1 MGSELNE
8 HKSDG
13 SSMTSELLAGREL
26 ILASGS
32 RYRARILAE
41 AGLVARTDPPQVDE
55 RKLDPLFEQLGPE
68 GFALEL
74 ARLKAGDVAPRHPD
88 AIVIAG
94 DQVGVL
100 TTRTGPRQ
108 LNKRPDEDSA
118 TAQLMSMAGTTHSL
132 VNGIVVIDTAAGSSI
147 EATDI
152 MKVTMRSFTEA
163 EARSYV
169 RRFEPYDCSGSYRI
183 EDQAEMGPGEGFIS
197 KVEGEHESGVKGLP
211 LPLLRRMIAELAG
224 L

>member
-1 MGSELNE
+1 MA
-8 HKSDG
+8 SD
-13 SSMTSELLAGREL
+13 LLAGRDL

-32 RYRARILAE
+32 RYRARILAD
-41 AGLVARTDPPQVDE
+41 AGLVAIADPPQVDE

-74 ARLKAGDVAPRHPD
+74 ARLKASDVAPRHPD
-88 AIVIAG
+88 AIVVAG

-108 LNKRPDEDSA
+108 LNKKPDEDSA

-132 VNGIVVIDTAAGSSI
+132 VNGIVVLDTATGRSV
-147 EATDI
+147 EETDI
-152 MKVTMRSFTEA
+152 MKVTMRSFTED

-183 EDQAEMGPGEGFIS
+183 EDQAQMGQDEGFIA

-211 LPLLRRMIAELAG
+211 LPLLRRMLVELVTP
-224 L
+224 